1 MISVCKKILSYFWEF
16 KLESIYSEYSGNLEV
31 SFFQNN
37 YKLSTQNATY
47 SYGKL
52 YTSFKT
58 AFEAIDIF
66 NREIINVLI
75 LGIGLGSVIEQL
87 NQHKTIQQIDAVDI
101 DAQIIYLCKKYLN
114 TNHDI
119 NYIHSDAFQ
128 FIDTCNK
135 KYDLILIDIF
145 IDDQTPEIFLTE
157 KFLHQIQVI
166 CCKSSIVLFSKLNVS
181 ELNRRE
187 NEQFGNY
194 FRAIFPN
201 SFSITTDGNLV
212 FTSIS

>member
-1 MISVCKKILSYFWEF
+1 MISVWKKILSFFWEF

-31 SFFQNN
+31 SYFQNN

-52 YTSFKT
+52 YSSFKT

-66 NREIINVLI
+66 NREIQNVLI

-87 NQHKTIQQIDAVDI
+87 NLHKTIQQIDAVDI

-114 TNHDI
+114 TNYNI
-119 NYIHSDAFQ
+119 NYIQSDAND
-128 FIDTCNK
+128 FIQNCK
-135 KYDLILIDIF
+135 HQYDLILVDIF
-145 IDDQTPEIFLTE
+145 IDDQTPNKFLTE
-157 KFLHQIQVI
+157 NFLHQIKLI
-166 CCKSSIVLFSKLNVS
+166 CSKSCIVLFSKLNVS

-194 FRAIFPN
+194 FSAIFPN

-212 FTSIS
+212 FTSID